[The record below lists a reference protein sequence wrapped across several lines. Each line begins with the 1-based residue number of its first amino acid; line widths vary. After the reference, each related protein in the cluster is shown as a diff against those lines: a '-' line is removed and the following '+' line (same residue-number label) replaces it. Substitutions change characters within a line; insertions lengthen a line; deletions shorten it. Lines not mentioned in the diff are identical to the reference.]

1 MNNLNRNVS
10 SLADRSF
17 DLLIIGGGI
26 FGCAAAWE
34 AASRG
39 LSVALIEKDDFSHA
53 TSANH
58 FKMVHG
64 GIRYLQH
71 LDVPRIRES
80 SCERSVLLKIAPHLV
95 HPLPI
100 VIPTYGHGA
109 KGKEFLAAGMLVYDL
124 LTADRNHGLHAD
136 RRIPLSRFLTRRQ
149 VLNLFPGVH
158 EQGLTGGA
166 LFCDGQMY
174 HPPRL
179 AISFLR
185 SAAAHGA
192 IAANYVEA
200 IDFLRRGNTITGVLA
215 TDRLSGA
222 RVQIHGRVVMVTSGP
237 WSHRLVESSLGQ
249 TIQPVPTFSRDLA
262 FVVPRKFKCPYA
274 IAFSTTSKDT
284 DSVIDTGGR
293 RLFAVPWKNFTLVGV
308 WHRVCRDDPDH
319 IDVTPDE
326 IATFAAEVNSAFP
339 GLRIALSEISVVNT
353 GLTLFGDESQQE
365 SDNLSFGKRSLLVDH
380 RQAHGLEGLIS
391 LIGVRAT
398 TARGMAEKAVNVA
411 IHKLGKVCPPSRTD
425 RLPIFGGDYVEFE
438 ALRRDLRQSHP
449 DLRPTDA
456 QAYNLLCH
464 YGSQFHRVLEYAST
478 DAELLSPI
486 ADTEAFR
493 VEIVHA
499 VKAEMAVHLDD
510 LVFRRLDLGT
520 GMLPSDAALNECAG
534 IMGSVLG
541 WHADDIASEL
551 ARVKALFPHWNHK
564 YRHEAFK

>member
-1 MNNLNRNVS
+1 MTLLIRNL
-10 SLADRSF
+10 SLLPSRTF
-17 DLLIIGGGI
+17 DLVIVGGGI

-39 LSVALIEKDDFSHA
+39 LAVALIEKDDFSHA

-71 LDVPRIRES
+71 LDVLRIRES
-80 SCERSVLLKIAPHLV
+80 SRERSVLLKIAPHLV

-136 RRIPLSRFLTRRQ
+136 RRIPNSRFLTRGQ
-149 VLNLFPGVH
+149 VLTLFPGIQQ
-158 EQGLTGGA
+158 QGLTGGA
-166 LFCDGQMY
+166 LFHDGQMY
-174 HPPRL
+174 NPPRL

-185 SAAAHGA
+185 SAVARGA
-192 IAANYVEA
+192 IVANYVEA
-200 IDFLRRGNTITGVLA
+200 IDFVRRETTITGVLA
-215 TDRLSGA
+215 TDRLSGKPI
-222 RVQIHGRVVMVTSGP
+222 QINGRVVMVTSGP

-262 FVVPRKFKCPYA
+262 FVVPRKLKCPYA

-284 DSVIDTGGR
+284 DSIIDTGGR
-293 RLFAVPWKNFTLVGV
+293 RLFAVPWKDFTLVGV
-308 WHRVCRDDPDH
+308 WHRVCRDDPDR
-319 IDVTPDE
+319 IDVSPDE
-326 IATFAAEVNSAFP
+326 IATFVAEVNSAFP
-339 GLRIALSEISVVNT
+339 GLRIALDEISVINT
-353 GLTLFGDESQQE
+353 GLTLFGDESQQK
-365 SDNLSFGKRSLLVDH
+365 SNSMSFGKRSLLIDH
-380 RQAHGLEGLIS
+380 RQEHGLDGLIS

-411 IHKLGKVCPPSRTD
+411 FKKLGKACPPSRTD
-425 RLPIFGGDYVEFE
+425 KLPIFGGDYADFQD
-438 ALRRDLRQSHP
+438 LRQDLRQSHP
-449 DLRPTDA
+449 SLRPSDT

-464 YGSQFHRVLEYAST
+464 YGAQVHGVLEYASK
-478 DAELLSPI
+478 DPELLSPI
-486 ADTEAFR
+486 AHTEAFR

-499 VKAEMAVHLDD
+499 VKAEMAIHLDD

-520 GMLPSDAALNECAG
+520 GKIPSDAALNECAK
-534 IMGSVLG
+534 IMGSVLV
-541 WHADDIASEL
+541 WNADEIDNEI
-551 ARVKALFPHWNHK
+551 ARVKSLFPHWNHK
-564 YRHEAFK
+564 YRHEASK

>member
-1 MNNLNRNVS
+1 MDILNRDI
-10 SLADRSF
+10 AAMAGGKF
-17 DLLIIGGGI
+17 DLVIVGGGV

-80 SCERSVLLKIAPHLV
+80 SRERSVLLKIAPHLV

-124 LTADRNHGLHAD
+124 LTADRNRGLHAD
-136 RRIPLSRFLTRRQ
+136 RRIPLSRFLTRGE
-149 VLNLFPGVH
+149 VLKLFPGVK

-185 SAAAHGA
+185 SAAARGA
-192 IAANYVEA
+192 VAANYVEA

-222 RVQIHGRVVMVTSGP
+222 RIQIHGRVVMITSGP
-237 WSHRLVESSLGQ
+237 WSHRLIESSLGK

-262 FVVPRKFKCPYA
+262 FVVPRKFECPYA
-274 IAFSTTSKDT
+274 VAFSTTSKDT

-293 RLFAVPWKNFTLVGV
+293 RLFAVPWKGFTLIGV

-326 IATFAAEVNSAFP
+326 IATFAAEVNAAFP
-339 GLRIALSEISVVNT
+339 GLRIALDKISVVNT
-353 GLTLFGDESQQE
+353 GLTLFGDESQQK
-365 SDNLSFGKRSLLVDH
+365 SNSLSFGKRSLLIDH
-380 RQAHGLEGLIS
+380 RQTHGLDGLIS

-398 TARGMAEKAVNVA
+398 TARGMAAKAVNVA
-411 IHKLGKVCPPSRTD
+411 FHKLRRACPPSHTD
-425 RLPIFGGDYVEFE
+425 QLPIFGGDYADFE
-438 ALRRDLRQSHP
+438 ALRQDLRQSHP
-449 DLRPTDA
+449 SLRPTDV

-464 YGSQFHRVLEYAST
+464 YGSQLPRVLEYAST

-486 ADTEAFR
+486 ADTAAFR

-499 VKAEMAVHLDD
+499 VKAEMAIHLDD

-520 GMLPSDAALNECAG
+520 GRLPSDAALNECAR
-534 IMGSVLG
+534 IMGAELG
-541 WHADDIASEL
+541 WNADEIAAER
-551 ARVKALFPHWNHK
+551 ARVEALFPHWNHK